1 MSKNSRKDI
10 LSEELDYTFISLLSN
25 KISVVIIGG
34 GRAGF
39 IKCKSFAE
47 KGCNVTVVSKEFNP
61 NFNDLRNFYNVEL
74 IKAVYKKSY
83 IDHMHLVVIAVDD
96 KAYNANIKGDCEK
109 NYKLYLDCSNF
120 KDGLFINPIQRQMKN
135 LSFSI
140 HTKAGNPKASIL
152 IANSIEDKLNDY
164 DDFTEYVSD
173 LREKVKKLEH
183 KNEFMDF
190 VCSEDFMF
198 FYSKGVHESV
208 LNMFYGGEDF
218 EFKNCYKKE

>member
-10 LSEELDYTFISLLSN
+10 LPERLDYTFISLLSN

-34 GRAGF
+34 GKAGF
-39 IKCKSFAE
+39 IKCKSFAK
-47 KGCNVTVVSKEFNP
+47 KGCKVTVVSKEFNP
-61 NFNDLRNFYNVEL
+61 SFNDLRNLYNVEL
-74 IKAVYKKSY
+74 IKDFYKKSY
-83 IDHMHLVVIAVDD
+83 IEHMHLVVIAVDD
-96 KAYNANIKGDCEK
+96 KVDNVKIKEDCEK
-109 NYKLYLDCSNF
+109 SCKLYLDCSNF
-120 KDGLFINPIQRQMKN
+120 KEGLFITPIQRQMKN

-152 IANSIEDKLNDY
+152 LADSIESKLNDY
-164 DDFTEYVSD
+164 TEFTEYIGG
-173 LREKVKKLEH
+173 LREKVKKLDH
-183 KNEFMDF
+183 KIEFMAF

>member
-1 MSKNSRKDI
+1 MSKNSTKDI
-10 LSEELDYTFISLLSN
+10 LSSEVEYAFISLLSH

-34 GRAGF
+34 GKAGF

-47 KGCNVTVVSKEFNP
+47 KGCNVLVVSKEFNSS
-61 NFNDLRNFYNVEL
+61 FNDLGNLYNVEL
-74 IKAVYKKSY
+74 IKDAYKKSY
-83 IDHMHLVVIAVDD
+83 ILNKHLVVIAVDD
-96 KAYNANIKGDCEK
+96 KLDNVRIKEDCEN

-120 KDGLFINPIQRQMKN
+120 KDGLFITPIQRQMKN

-152 IANSIEDKLNDY
+152 LADCIENKLNDY
-164 DDFTEYVSD
+164 TEFTEYIGG
-173 LREKVKKLEH
+173 LREKVKKLDY

-190 VCSEDFMF
+190 VCTEDFMF

-218 EFKNCYKKE
+218 EFKNCHKKE

>member
-10 LSEELDYTFISLLSN
+10 LSERIDYTFISLLSN

-47 KGCNVTVVSKEFNP
+47 KGCSVTVVSKEFNP
-61 NFNDLRNFYNVEL
+61 SFNDLRNAYNVEL
-74 IKAVYKKSY
+74 IKDFYKKSY
-83 IDHMHLVVIAVDD
+83 IEHMHLVVIAVDD
-96 KAYNANIKGDCEK
+96 KVDNVKIKEDCEK
-109 NYKLYLDCSNF
+109 SCKLYLDCSNF
-120 KDGLFINPIQRQMKN
+120 KDGLFITPVQRQNKN

-140 HTKAGNPKASIL
+140 HTKEGNPKASIL
-152 IANSIEDKLNDY
+152 LADCIYNKLNDY
-164 DDFTEYVSD
+164 TEFTEYIGG
-173 LREKVKKLEH
+173 LREKVKKLDH
-183 KNEFMDF
+183 KNEFMEF
-190 VCSEDFMF
+190 VSTEDFMF